1 MPLIKRFPGLYVLL
15 FGLFIIAFGMSSC
28 TNNDYTPKPRG
39 YFRIALPGKQ
49 YRLLDSI
56 YPYTFEYPVYARI
69 TPDALALQ
77 ETNWINVDFPEFRGR
92 IHVSYKDITSKE
104 TLLQFFEDSRT
115 LALKHIPKASSI
127 EQLAIAYPENHV
139 YGLIYNIKG
148 LGAASP
154 YQFVAT
160 DSTRHFLRGALYF
173 DAIPNSDSL
182 MPVID
187 FVRKDIDHLIRTLK
201 WK

>member
-1 MPLIKRFPGLYVLL
+1 MPLIKRFPGFYFLY
-15 FGLFIIAFGMSSC
+15 FGLLILALGMSSC

-39 YFRIALPGKQ
+39 YFRIALPETQ

-56 YPYTFEYPVYARI
+56 YPYTYEYPVYARI

-77 ETNWINVDFPEFRGR
+77 ETNWINVDFPAFRGR
-92 IHVSYKDITSKE
+92 IHVSYKEITSKE
-104 TLLQFFEDSRT
+104 MLLQFFEDSRT

-127 EQLAIAYPENHV
+127 EQLAFAYPENHV

-187 FVRKDIDHLIRTLK
+187 FVKKDIDHLIKTLR